1 MAFFQPLKLGS
12 LTLPNRIIMAPLTR
26 CRATPGTNAPNAMMA
41 QMYAERASAGLLI
54 AEATVISEEARGFPN
69 TPGAYSA
76 EQTAGWKLVTDAVHA
91 KGGRIFLQLWH
102 QGRTASK
109 DLNGGLVPVGPSPQ
123 ADGSWANGFGGR
135 GGEAREATLEDIARI
150 IGDYKLCAQN
160 AMAAGFDGVELHAAN
175 GYAPNQFLVDGVN
188 KRTDAFGGSIANRAR
203 FLEEAL
209 DACIAACG
217 AERVGVRLSPA
228 SHWQDIQDSDPLAL
242 YTHVGRMLAGKA
254 GLAYLHVV
262 EPRDTGLGA
271 PPTDPVDLQLT
282 ASFFRTTCGFPG
294 AVLSAGGHSMES
306 GQQFLQSGACDA
318 VVFGRHYISNPDLVE
333 RFKAAA
339 DSGKEPV
346 LTPYDRAT
354 FYASGP
360 EGCE

>member
-1 MAFFQPLKLGS
+1 M
-12 LTLPNRIIMAPLTR
+12 T
-26 CRATPGTNAPNAMMA
+26 
-41 QMYAERASAGLLI
+41 
-54 AEATVISEEARGFPN
+54 
-69 TPGAYSA
+69 
-76 EQTAGWKLVTDAVHA
+76 
-91 KGGRIFLQLWH
+91 
-102 QGRTASK
+102 
-109 DLNGGLVPVGPSPQ
+109 
-123 ADGSWANGFGGR
+123 
-135 GGEAREATLEDIARI
+135 
-150 IGDYKLCAQN
+150 
-160 AMAAGFDGVELHAAN
+160 
-175 GYAPNQFLVDGVN
+175 DGVN
-188 KRTDAFGGSIANRAR
+188 LRTDAYGGSIANRAR

-318 VVFGRHYISNPDLVE
+318 VVYGRHYISNPDLVE

-360 EGCE
+360 EGCECAQCATAGCSQGAHAAHLSLSYTHALHTPAQQIWATPPWHREVVSSEWFQFQSTQHCVATLLGTYHKS